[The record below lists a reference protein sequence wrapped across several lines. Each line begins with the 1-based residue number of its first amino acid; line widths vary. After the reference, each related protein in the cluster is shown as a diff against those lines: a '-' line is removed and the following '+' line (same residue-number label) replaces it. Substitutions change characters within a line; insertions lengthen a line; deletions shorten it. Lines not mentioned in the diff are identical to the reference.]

1 MRHFPLSLLLLCLA
15 AVPAAAQTPG
25 PRAFSPELY
34 QKIQQLRQEIQASGL
49 QFQVD
54 VNPAMQY
61 DPGRLCGTRIELMPP
76 EFLAHEPGGYEN
88 YQVQED
94 VPALPRSYVGVFSNP
109 KDQGQCGSCWA
120 FSTIGSLEG
129 AALKQAGAPNGQVN
143 ADGSITC
150 SGTLPALSE
159 EQVLSCNPWGWACN
173 GGYFAFD
180 MLMPSKV
187 GRKGY
192 YPGAVPAISFP
203 YVGDTV
209 ACRIAR
215 NATYTPVTQWGFVA
229 SGNAVP
235 PVAAVKQAILKYGG
249 VSACVYADRYLP
261 RLLGRR
267 VQRHH
272 LLQLHQP
279 RHRPGGLGR
288 RQGCLAAEEQ
298 LGPILGDRRVHV
310 DQVRHLQ
317 RRAGRLLGDGLT
329 RARTQGTLA
338 PGGRPHGMMPG
349 NCCIN

>member
-249 VSACVYADRYLP
+249 VSACVYADSTFLAYSGGVFSDTTYYNSINHAIVLVGWDDAKDAW
-261 RLLGRR
+261 LLKNSWGPSWGIDGFMWIKYGTCN
-267 VQRHH
+267 V
-272 LLQLHQP
+272 
-279 RHRPGGLGR
+279 GLGA
-288 RQGCLAAEEQ
+288 CWVT
-298 LGPILGDRRVHV
+298 D
-310 DQVRHLQ
+310 
-317 RRAGRLLGDGLT
+317 
-329 RARTQGTLA
+329 
-338 PGGRPHGMMPG
+338 
-349 NCCIN
+349 